1 MLRMVPRRNRSI
13 QSSIAS
19 WVAFNL
25 TQIEF
30 RIFAANASSR
40 VEELT
45 KEIENVLTIY
55 KLKKLAA
62 NKLRG
67 RMQFA
72 ANQIFGRLSRRYLK
86 AVSEYAMLGN
96 NNISFPTSMLLKEFV
111 TALFS
116 NRPRCIDISLCKT
129 WFIFINTF
137 YESES

>member
-1 MLRMVPRRNRSI
+1 M
-13 QSSIAS
+13 
-19 WVAFNL
+19 AFNL

-30 RIFAANASSR
+30 RIFVANTSSR

-45 KEIENVLTIY
+45 KEIENILTIC
-55 KLKKLAA
+55 KLKKSAA

-72 ANQIFGRLSRRYLK
+72 AKQIFGRLSRRCLK
-86 AVSEYAMLGN
+86 AVSEHGVLGN
-96 NNISFPTSMLLKEFV
+96 HDIAFQISMLLKEFV
-111 TALFS
+111 AALFS

-129 WFIFINTF
+129 WFIFIDTF